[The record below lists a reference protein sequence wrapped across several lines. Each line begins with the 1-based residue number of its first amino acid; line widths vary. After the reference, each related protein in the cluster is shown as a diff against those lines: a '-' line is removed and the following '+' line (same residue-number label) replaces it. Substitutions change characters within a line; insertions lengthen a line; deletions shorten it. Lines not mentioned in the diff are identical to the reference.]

1 MECDWRG
8 RSNEDWRSIENQQH
22 IDNTGF
28 GGETIILFKAITQ
41 TMFEHSQNN
50 EIETQGA
57 EEIAEALAIN
67 KTLTTLALR
76 VEFSSS
82 SGFIININGNLKRAT

>member
-1 MECDWRG
+1 
-8 RSNEDWRSIENQQH
+8 
-22 IDNTGF
+22 
-28 GGETIILFKAITQ
+28 
-41 TMFEHSQNN
+41 MFEHSQNN

-76 VEFSSS
+76 VEFSFHSVH
-82 SGFIININGNLKRAT
+82 N